1 MLAKLSEHSEF
12 FVSAEK
18 CRRLA
23 IGYCVAILPNI
34 LIIRINLYCKIRI
47 CGNEQSYGNKKG
59 KHNNMKKYLLIK
71 ISEK

>member
-34 LIIRINLYCKIRI
+34 LIIRINLYCKIRF
-47 CGNEQSYGNKKG
+47 CGNEQSYENK
-59 KHNNMKKYLLIK
+59 NEK
-71 ISEK
+71 IFINQNI

>member
-23 IGYCVAILPNI
+23 IGAGFAAMSNPVKIKKKKYSNI
-34 LIIRINLYCKIRI
+34 I
-47 CGNEQSYGNKKG
+47 
-59 KHNNMKKYLLIK
+59 KYLLIK
-71 ISEK
+71 ISKKQ

>member
-23 IGYCVAILPNI
+23 IGAGFAAMSNPAKKRKENSK
-34 LIIRINLYCKIRI
+34 NSKI
-47 CGNEQSYGNKKG
+47 K
-59 KHNNMKKYLLIK
+59 
-71 ISEK
+71 

>member
-23 IGYCVAILPNI
+23 IGG
-34 LIIRINLYCKIRI
+34 RI
-47 CGNEQSYGNKKG
+47 CGDEQSCENKRK
-59 KHNNMKKYLLIK
+59 NI
-71 ISEK
+71 I

>member
-23 IGYCVAILPNI
+23 IGAGFAAMSNPAK
-34 LIIRINLYCKIRI
+34 INKEKI
-47 CGNEQSYGNKKG
+47 
-59 KHNNMKKYLLIK
+59 
-71 ISEK
+71 